1 MQLDQTRIVIR
12 ERGYLDLLD
21 LSLRLVRAHG
31 ASLIAC
37 AMPAAILAI
46 AVNAWLLNAAAGSFE
61 DNPTVIQTY
70 FWLLPFL
77 VVYELPLVMALPTL
91 FLGQALFVERPRRRQ
106 IAKDLLRSLPQL
118 ILFQVILRAVL
129 LPWVVTWFLLFA
141 TVPYLNEVILLE
153 RNPLMKRRGQPGLT
167 TWSRAWSLHARNTG
181 ELFARWLGSLFFAPL
196 LIGSI
201 WMSLHLLRS
210 LLTAEAEFDRAFYLV
225 ELQVAVWLVAL
236 FFTVVRFLSY
246 LDLRIR
252 NEGWEVELRMRA
264 EGARLTRQ
272 VA

>member
-1 MQLDQTRIVIR
+1 MQLDETRIVIR

-21 LSLRLVRAHG
+21 LALRLVRAHAVPLL
-31 ASLIAC
+31 AS
-37 AMPAAILAI
+37 AMPGVVVAI
-46 AVNAWLLNAAAGSFE
+46 AMNAWLLNAAGGTLE
-61 DNPTVIQTY
+61 DNPNASTTY
-70 FWLLPFL
+70 MLLLPFL
-77 VVYELPLVMALPTL
+77 VVFELPLVMALPTL
-91 FLGQALFVERPRRRQ
+91 YLGQALFVDRPSRRQ
-106 IAKDLLRSLPQL
+106 MGADLLRCLPQL
-118 ILFQVILRAVL
+118 LVFQFILRAILV
-129 LPWVVTWFLLFA
+129 PWVLTWFLLFA

-153 RNPLMKRRGQPGLT
+153 RNPLRRRRRQPGLT

-196 LIGSI
+196 LIVSL
-201 WMSLHLLRS
+201 WFSLHLLRG
-210 LLTAEAEFDRAFYLV
+210 LLTTDTDFDQAFYLI

-236 FFTVVRFLSY
+236 YFTVVRFLSY

>member
-21 LSLRLVRAHG
+21 LALRLVRAH
-31 ASLIAC
+31 ASHLLAC
-37 AMPAAILAI
+37 AMPGMVIAIVL
-46 AVNAWLLNAAAGSFE
+46 NAWLLSVAVGTPEE
-61 DNPTVIQTY
+61 DPTAPTTY
-70 FWLLPFL
+70 LMLLPFL

-91 FLGQALFVERPRRRQ
+91 YLGQALFVDRPSRRQ
-106 IAKDLLRSLPQL
+106 MSADLLRSLPQL
-118 ILFQVILRAVL
+118 ILFQVVFRAL
-129 LPWVVTWFLLFA
+129 LVPWVLTWFLLFA

-153 RNPLMKRRGQPGLT
+153 RNPIRRRKGYPGLT

-181 ELFARWLGSLFFAPL
+181 ELFARWLGSLLFAPL
-196 LIGSI
+196 LIVSL
-201 WMSLHLLRS
+201 WFSLHMLRG
-210 LLTAEAEFDRAFYLV
+210 LLTTDTAYDQAFYLI

-236 FFTVVRFLSY
+236 YFTVVRFLSY

-264 EGARLTRQ
+264 EGARLARQ